1 MYNRYLQEHTQHE
14 PEPILQFDSCKDDC
28 NNNQNNNQN
37 DNTGGILDSL
47 AKRMG
52 KVKLDTDTLIL
63 IAIIWFILKENG
75 ENEIDTELLVVLGIL
90 IFLGM

>member
-14 PEPILQFDSCKDDC
+14 PEPILQVDFDKDNC
-28 NNNQNNNQN
+28 NNNKN
-37 DNTGGILDSL
+37 DNINNSTGGILDSL
-47 AKRMG
+47 TKRMG

-63 IAIIWFILKENG
+63 IAIIWFILKENE